1 MARDWNEGGLPVRSR
16 PLSASEVDPR
26 VLDEITRTMRQVVGR
41 DARHNPNAIGQLD
54 KVMPAG
60 AVPVTDGPSLTPG
73 WAREIPIEPPI
84 RPGSMAERV
93 IDGMIDQALGPAVRP
108 KEKKE

>member
-16 PLSASEVDPR
+16 PLSATEVAPSVLADISR
-26 VLDEITRTMRQVVGR
+26 VMRDVVAH

-60 AVPVTDGPSLTPG
+60 AVPVTDGVSLTPG
-73 WAREIPIEPPI
+73 WAKEIPIGPVVA
-84 RPGSMAERV
+84 PGSLAERV
-93 IDGMIDQALGPAVRP
+93 MGEMIDAALPPGRP
-108 KEKKE
+108 KGVEKG